1 MRILLAGMVGSLVA
15 LVGLASTANASATIE
30 LLWEPSG
37 TTNTS
42 VDNISSSVV
51 LNIVYTNTE
60 QSLGASVSVDYSN
73 LVGEYSVVQFTNNPG
88 LGGVPLQ
95 IILGPAVDTG
105 SQITNI
111 QALCFLSSVQGFSCE
126 FLNDE
131 LAAGQSYLL
140 GTITFHKDTS
150 NPGLLSVSAF
160 LGPGDSIAGGGLTV
174 CNQGDV
180 AACTLGSATLG
191 NVPEPSTL
199 SLLALGLIGL
209 TLKGTRRGN

>member
-1 MRILLAGMVGSLVA
+1 M
-15 LVGLASTANASATIE
+15 ANATATID
-30 LLWEPSG
+30 LLWNVSG

-42 VDNISSSVV
+42 VANISSSAV

-60 QSLGASVSVDYSN
+60 SSVGASVSIDYID
-73 LVGEYSVVQFTNNPG
+73 LVGEYSVIQFTNNPG
-88 LGGVPLQ
+88 IGDIPLR
-95 IILGPAVDTG
+95 ISFVDAVDTG
-105 SQITNI
+105 SQVRSIN
-111 QALCFLSSVQGFSCE
+111 ASCLPNLFSCP
-126 FLNDE
+126 FGDPLP
-131 LAAGQSYLL
+131 AGQSYLL

-150 NPGLLSVSAF
+150 NPGLLSVSVF

-191 NVPEPSTL
+191 NVPEPTTG